1 MQNSISQRIQRW
13 ASEENGDTDFNS
25 LHAEINY
32 LATKRFDRYVPT
44 FGSFENFAS
53 RLEKW
58 LENSIPE
65 EDRKVLFRMVL
76 HLFFLGHEE
85 LIALQ
90 RAAFRGPVVRWLINT
105 LSSTLDEVDLDAK
118 LEAAIQ
124 RTWFCPI
131 TDSAGIQDFY
141 HVNRITNV
149 EDRIQWRAFARIT
162 GGDSTKLQEYM
173 AKSGLS
179 TVALIEDI
187 VGSGSQM
194 SDLEPLFKTL
204 PGSTPVLL
212 CPLIVCPKGAQVG
225 RFLASKYSNVSFDPV
240 LELPNH
246 SFVTALPD
254 PDEPAFYAAVR
265 DLIQRTY
272 LVVSSGEP
280 ASNTVK
286 PYGPFGWQNT
296 GALIVTYS
304 NTPDNTLPV
313 IQHSSQT
320 WNPLFPR
327 SSRID

>member
-1 MQNSISQRIQRW
+1 MQNAISQRIQRW
-13 ASEENGDTDFNS
+13 ASEDNGDTDFNA

-32 LATKRFDRYVPT
+32 LAAKRFDRYVPT
-44 FGSFENFAS
+44 FGSFENFGTRFA
-53 RLEKW
+53 KW
-58 LENSIPE
+58 LENNIPE
-65 EDRKVLFRMVL
+65 EDRKILFRMVL

-90 RAAFRGPVVRWLINT
+90 RAAFRGAVVRWLIDA
-105 LSSTLDEVDLDAK
+105 LSCTLDDAALDSN

-131 TDSAGIQDFY
+131 TDSANIQDFY

-162 GGDSTKLQEYM
+162 GGESTKLQEYM
-173 AKSGLS
+173 AKQGLS
-179 TVALIEDI
+179 AVALIEDI

-204 PGSTPVLL
+204 PPSMRLLL
-212 CPLIVCPKGAQVG
+212 CPLIVCPEGAKVG
-225 RFLASKYSNVSFDPV
+225 RSLASKYPNVSFDPV

-254 PDEPAFYAAVR
+254 ADEPAFYSEVR
-265 DLIQRTY
+265 DLIQRIY

-286 PYGPFGWQNT
+286 PYGPFGWRST
-296 GALIVTYS
+296 GALIVTYA

-313 IQHSSQT
+313 IQHSSKT
-320 WNPLFPR
+320 WSPLFPR

>member
-1 MQNSISQRIQRW
+1 MENSISQRIQRW

-25 LHAEINY
+25 IHAEISY
-32 LATKRFDRYVPT
+32 LAAKRFDRYVPT
-44 FGSFENFAS
+44 FGTFQNFES

-58 LENSIPE
+58 LENQIPE
-65 EDRKVLFRMVL
+65 DDRKILFRMVL
-76 HLFFLGHEE
+76 YLFFLGHEE
-85 LIALQ
+85 LVALQ
-90 RAAFRGPVVRWLINT
+90 RAALRGPVIRWLINT
-105 LSSTLDEVDLDAK
+105 LGLSIDAVDLDAK
-118 LEAAIQ
+118 LDAAIQ

-131 TDSAGIQDFY
+131 TDSANIQDFY

-162 GGDSTKLQEYM
+162 GGDSTKLKEYM
-173 AKSGLS
+173 AQKGLA

-204 PGSTPVLL
+204 PESTPVLL
-212 CPLIVCPKGAQVG
+212 CPLIVCPNGAQVG
-225 RFLASKYSNVSFDPV
+225 RSLASNYPNVSFDPV
-240 LELPNH
+240 MELLPQ

-254 PDEPAFYAAVR
+254 PDEPAFYATVR
-265 DLIQRTY
+265 DLIQRIY

-280 ASNTVK
+280 ASNIVK

-313 IQHSSQT
+313 IQHASKT